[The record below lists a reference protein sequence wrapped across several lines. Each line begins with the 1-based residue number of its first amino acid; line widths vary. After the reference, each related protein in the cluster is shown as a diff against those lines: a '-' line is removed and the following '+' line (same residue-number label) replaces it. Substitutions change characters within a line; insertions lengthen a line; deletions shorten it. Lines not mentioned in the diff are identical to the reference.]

1 MVVVVVVV
9 EIQVVLLALLP
20 LATSSSALAAPALA
34 NQVENRVEV
43 PPKLDQLPYMNRADR
58 NQRHHGER
66 EIALTRELRR
76 WEAAASVVVAA
87 VQVQS
92 LS

>member
-1 MVVVVVVV
+1 MVVV

-20 LATSSSALAAPALA
+20 LATSSPALAAPALA

-43 PPKLDQLPYMNRADR
+43 PPKLNQLPYTNRVDR
-58 NQRHHGER
+58 NQHHRGER
-66 EIALTRELRR
+66 EVALTRELRR
-76 WEAAASVVVAA
+76 WEAAVILVVVA